1 MKKLITYLKAL
12 WSWVS
17 GSQRKKIGVTLGEAT
32 IEHPF
37 STYSAPFG
45 TCWQPSGKLHSV
57 VRCAAMLV
65 MLFIIG
71 SGNVW
76 EHYHLLTSASLRQ

>member
-1 MKKLITYLKAL
+1 MKNLITYLKTL
-12 WSWVS
+12 WSRVAD
-17 GSQRKKIGVTLGEAT
+17 SQRKEVGVISGEAT

-57 VRCAAMLV
+57 VRCAAML
-65 MLFIIG
+65 
-71 SGNVW
+71 GNDGT
-76 EHYHLLTSASLRQ
+76 YF